1 MHVGWVASTRGQHH
15 PMARMASRPKT
26 VEVFYRGIAYRL
38 DLVRCR
44 RGLVDCQ
51 VLGELDSME
60 SLADKVDISRST
72 ASRFFSGR
80 ATSLAVTLKILE
92 ALHLEF
98 EAVASPVDEDDPPA
112 PDPGGPA
119 GAGVVR
125 QPRPSNGRDGAA
137 RRSEEIRR

>member
-1 MHVGWVASTRGQHH
+1 
-15 PMARMASRPKT
+15 MASRPKT
-26 VEVFYRGIAYRL
+26 VKVFYRGIAYRL

-60 SLADKVDISRST
+60 SLANKVEISRST

-80 ATSLAVTLKILE
+80 PTSLAVTLKILE

-98 EAVASPVDEDDPPA
+98 EDVAWPVEEDDPPA
-112 PDPGGPA
+112 QPGGTA
-119 GAGVVR
+119 GAGVAR
-125 QPRPSNGRDGAA
+125 QPRPSNGQDGAA
-137 RRSEEIRR
+137 RRAEEVRL